1 MAKQR
6 QYNPKLHKEKL
17 IKALIKHLG
26 IVSKACEEV
35 GISRNQFYI
44 YCRTD
49 AAFKEEVDDINEIT
63 LDFVEDKLFQNI
75 KQGDRASIMFYI
87 KYKGRKRGYVDSSD
101 VNISGGLDINLKNM
115 FGFEDEDNTEE

>member
-75 KQGDRASIMFYI
+75 REGDRSSIMFYI

-115 FGFEDEDNTEE
+115 FGFEDENSIEE

>member
-6 QYNPKLHKEKL
+6 QYNPVLHKDKL

-26 IVSKACEEV
+26 IVTKACEEV

-44 YCRTD
+44 YCKTD
-49 AAFKEEVDDINEIT
+49 AAFKEQVDDINEIT

-75 KQGDRASIMFYI
+75 KEGDRSSIMFYI

-115 FGFEDEDNTEE
+115 FGFEDENNTEE

>member
-6 QYNPKLHKEKL
+6 QYNPVLHKDKL
-17 IKALIKHLG
+17 IKALVKHLG

-35 GISRNQFYI
+35 GISRNQFYV
-44 YCRTD
+44 YCKTD
-49 AAFKEEVDDINEIT
+49 PVFKAEVDDINEIT

-75 KQGDRASIMFYI
+75 KEGDRSSIMFYI

-115 FGFEDEDNTEE
+115 FGFEDEDNTEK